1 MQKSTAC
8 PDSSDRQQSYIC
20 TAESR
25 LKPPVQTL
33 SYLQRAWTL
42 GIWCQACKFQVQDL
56 GMVKCL
62 GSWEVASQAPPPSI
76 LAVKDVVAR
85 EAWQHS
91 RAVRVNF

>member
-1 MQKSTAC
+1 
-8 PDSSDRQQSYIC
+8 
-20 TAESR
+20 
-25 LKPPVQTL
+25 
-33 SYLQRAWTL
+33 
-42 GIWCQACKFQVQDL
+42 
-56 GMVKCL
+56 MVKCL